1 MKYYIKINTPINE
14 LYLIEEDEKLIG
26 VTMTPVKDMEY
37 KETTV
42 LLETKKQLEE
52 YFKGERKVF
61 DLPIYMKGTPFQQK
75 VWNAL
80 CEIPYGEIRSYKEL
94 AVSINHPKAYRAV
107 GMANNNNP
115 IMIIVPCHRVCGSSG
130 KLVGYAGGL
139 EAKEKLLSLEKGCNH

>member
-1 MKYYIKINTPINE
+1 MKYYIKINTSINE

-80 CEIPYGEIRSYKEL
+80 CEIPYGEIRSYKEI

-107 GMANNNNP
+107 GMANNKNP